1 MSPIEPVRKHSLM
14 RALRASL
21 DGLAFAFASERAF
34 RLEVFV
40 LCAAILVACLAEPD
54 LFRRGALIGAVLLVL
69 GVELLNTA
77 IEKFCD
83 RTHPEIDPA
92 IKAIKDMGSAAVF
105 CAICCAGLLWL
116 AAAASWL
123 R

>member
-1 MSPIEPVRKHSLM
+1 MRRHSLM

-40 LCAAILVACLAEPD
+40 LGAAVVVASVCEPD
-54 LFRRGALIGAVLLVL
+54 LLRRAALLGALLLVL
-69 GVELLNTA
+69 CAELLNTA

-83 RTHPEIDPA
+83 LLHPEIDPT

-105 CAICCAGLLWL
+105 CAIIFAALLWL
-116 AAAASWL
+116 GAAASWL

>member
-1 MSPIEPVRKHSLM
+1 MRKHSLL

-34 RLEVFV
+34 RLEIYGLGAAIVAACAFEADGFRRCVLIGALLLV
-40 LCAAILVACLAEPD
+40 LCA
-54 LFRRGALIGAVLLVL
+54 
-69 GVELLNTA
+69 ELLNTA

-92 IKAIKDMGSAAVF
+92 IKAIKDMGSAAVL
-105 CAICCAGLLWL
+105 CAILFAALIWL
-116 AAAASWL
+116 GAAASWL
-123 R
+123 A